1 MPQID
6 LLEGERYPE
15 KPVQCSA
22 FANPPPTYYWT
33 FNPSAVATEMATG
46 GKHRVGG
53 QGSPATY
60 EEIDGQTIVGMGPR
74 LMLNM
79 STMSA
84 TIGQGGGNLDG
95 NYNYMKQL
103 SLEEVA
109 KSNARIAHEQQT
121 SIGSTVGPSLFRA
134 SRMQS
139 GNYTCV
145 ARNKHGVVTV
155 TMAINVFCEYSC
167 DFCLSSKLIVTLCL
181 QSVPSASCIACTLP
195 SYLFSPIATK
205 VITSTRNTHLVLV
218 ARC

>member
-1 MPQID
+1 MSLTNNSFFQIDPPHSVHISMPQID

-33 FNPSAVATEMATG
+33 FSPSVVATAMAN
-46 GKHRVGG
+46 GG
-53 QGSPATY
+53 QRRIGSQGSSGTY

-84 TIGQGGGNLDG
+84 TIGSGSLDG

-109 KSNARIAHEQQT
+109 KSNARIAHEQQS
-121 SIGSTVGPSLFRA
+121 SIGSTAGPSLFRA

-155 TMAINVFCEYSC
+155 TMAINVFCK
-167 DFCLSSKLIVTLCL
+167 FSSYYLFLKLIVFLFVL
-181 QSVPSASCIACTLP
+181 SPS
-195 SYLFSPIATK
+195 
-205 VITSTRNTHLVLV
+205 RM
-218 ARC
+218 